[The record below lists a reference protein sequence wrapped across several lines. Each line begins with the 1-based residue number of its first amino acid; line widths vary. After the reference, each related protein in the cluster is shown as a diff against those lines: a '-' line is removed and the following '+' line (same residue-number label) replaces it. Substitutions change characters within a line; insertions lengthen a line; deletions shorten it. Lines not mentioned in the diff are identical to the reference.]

1 MKAPAQGQLLTGAV
15 VATTVVLIAFA
26 VLQYRS
32 SREITE
38 ATGVRLADTLQMSLV
53 NWHVDFERNFTDIT
67 RALDLHAPG
76 DASAEALAVGL
87 ADWRRS
93 ARYPGLISG
102 LFVHEAGTGS
112 QPASTQR
119 LLPRLLPD
127 SGTPALHDAAP
138 HDAFGLRLDGPESAV
153 WMFHPGL
160 PALTRP
166 LAGGGLPRWLVV
178 VIDPAVLRETVLPAL
193 ALRYFSGTDGLD
205 YEVAV
210 FTADTPALWSS
221 DAGFSAAQAPDADG
235 ILNVFGRRSSP
246 QSGGPFEVFHTV
258 APKAQVPSAA
268 ITWFALPEGS
278 DDARD
283 WHLVVRHR
291 RGGALGAF
299 LANTQRRDL
308 VATLGALALLVAS
321 IALLVVAS
329 HRAQRLATLQMDFVA
344 AVSHELRTPLTVI
357 ASAADNI
364 SRGVVREQPRVAE
377 YGTVIGQQVRQLA
390 SLVERILLFAG
401 QGKGTRRP
409 LQPIVVTE
417 AIDATLASTA
427 TLADAGQFTIERTVE
442 PDLPPVLGDQTA
454 LTQCVENLV
463 TNALKY
469 SGNARWIGVHAFS
482 AVDASGTREVRV
494 AVADRGLGIDPVD
507 RGRIFEPFYRSPTV
521 VAAQIHGTGLGL
533 ALARS
538 MATLMG
544 GRITVE
550 SEPGRGSTFTLH
562 LPVAPAPEPG

>member
-1 MKAPAQGQLLTGAV
+1 M
-15 VATTVVLIAFA
+15 ATTVVLIAFA

-76 DASAEALAVGL
+76 DASAEALAAGL

-93 ARYPGLISG
+93 ARYPGLVSG
-102 LFVHEAGTGS
+102 LFVHEAGTAD

-119 LLPRLLPD
+119 LLIPRLLPD
-127 SGTPALHDAAP
+127 SGTPALDDAAP
-138 HDAFGLRLDGPESAV
+138 HDALALRLDGPGSKG
-153 WMFHPGL
+153 WMFHPDV

-166 LAGGGLPRWLVV
+166 LARGDLPRWLVV
-178 VIDPAVLRETVLPAL
+178 VIDPSVLRDTVLPAL

-268 ITWFALPEGS
+268 ITWFALPGASDDGS

-283 WHLVVRHR
+283 WRLVVRHR

-308 VATLGALALLVAS
+308 VGTLGALALLVAS

-364 SRGVVREQPRVAE
+364 SRGVVREQTRVAE

-409 LQPIVVTE
+409 LQPILVTE

-562 LPVAPAPEPG
+562 LPAAQPPEPV

>member
-76 DASAEALAVGL
+76 DASAEALAAGL

-93 ARYPGLISG
+93 ARYPGLVRG
-102 LFVHEAGTGS
+102 LFVHEAGRGG
-112 QPASTQR
+112 QPATTR
-119 LLPRLLPD
+119 RVLPD
-127 SGTPALHDAAP
+127 SGMLVP
-138 HDAFGLRLDGPESAV
+138 HDTLALRLDGPGSTA

-166 LAGGGLPRWLVV
+166 IAGSDVPRWLVV
-178 VIDPAVLRETVLPAL
+178 AIDPAVLRETVLPAL

-210 FTADTPALWSS
+210 FTAQPAALWAS
-221 DAGFSAAQAPDADG
+221 DAGFSQAQAPDADG

-258 APKAQVPSAA
+258 APQAQVPSAA

-278 DDARD
+278 GDAGD
-283 WHLVVRHR
+283 WRLVVRHR

-364 SRGVVREQPRVAE
+364 SRGVVREQTRVAE

-409 LQPIVVTE
+409 LQPITVTD
-417 AIDATLASTA
+417 AIDATLASTV
-427 TLADAGQFTIERTVE
+427 TLADAGQFTIERVVE
-442 PDLPPVLGDQTA
+442 SDLPPVLGDQTA

-482 AVDASGTREVRV
+482 AIDPSGTREVRV
-494 AVADRGLGIDPVD
+494 AVTDRGLGIDPAD
-507 RGRIFEPFYRSPTV
+507 RGRIFEPFYRSPVV

-562 LPVAPAPEPG
+562 LPVAPDPEPG

>member
-1 MKAPAQGQLLTGAV
+1 MRFPAQGRLLPGAV

-32 SREITE
+32 NREITDT
-38 ATGVRLADTLQMSLV
+38 TGVRLADTLQMSLV

-67 RALDLHAPG
+67 RALDLRAPG
-76 DASAEALAVGL
+76 NASAEALGAGL
-87 ADWRRS
+87 AEWRRS
-93 ARYPGLISG
+93 ARYPGLVSG
-102 LFVHEAGTGS
+102 LFVHEAGAADR
-112 QPASTQR
+112 PASTR
-119 LLPRLLPD
+119 RLLPD
-127 SGTPALHDAAP
+127 SNTLAP
-138 HDAFGLRLDGPESAV
+138 HDAFALWLDGPGSTA
-153 WMFHPGL
+153 WMFHPDL

-166 LAGGGLPRWLVV
+166 LAGGDIRRWLVV
-178 VIDPAVLRETVLPAL
+178 VIDPAILRETVLPAL

-205 YEVAV
+205 YELAV
-210 FTADTPALWSS
+210 FTGAQPALWSS
-221 DAGFSAAQAPDADG
+221 DASFSAVQAPDADG

-246 QSGGPFEVFHTV
+246 QSGGPLEVFHTV

-268 ITWFALPEGS
+268 VTWFALPERSDDGS
-278 DDARD
+278 DHSTD
-283 WHLVVRHR
+283 WRLVVRHR

-364 SRGVVREQPRVAE
+364 SRGVVREQTRVAE

-409 LQPIVVTE
+409 LQPIAVTD

-427 TLADAGQFTIERTVE
+427 TLADAGRFTIERIIE
-442 PDLPPVLGDQTA
+442 PGLPAVLGDPTA

-469 SGNARWIGVHAFS
+469 SGDARWIGVHAFS
-482 AVDASGTREVRV
+482 VLDGAGSREVRV
-494 AVADRGLGIDPVD
+494 AVTDRGLGIEPAD
-507 RGRIFEPFYRSPTV
+507 RNRIFEPFYRSPAV

-550 SEPGRGSTFTLH
+550 SEPARGSTFTLH
-562 LPVAPAPEPG
+562 LPAAAPPAPA

>member
-1 MKAPAQGQLLTGAV
+1 MRFPAQGRLLTGAV
-15 VATTVVLIAFA
+15 VATTVALIAFA

-32 SREITE
+32 NREITD

-76 DASAEALAVGL
+76 DARPQALAAGL
-87 ADWRRS
+87 ADWRRT
-93 ARYPGLISG
+93 ARYPGLVSG
-102 LFVHEAGTGS
+102 LFVHEAGTTER
-112 QPASTQR
+112 PATTSR
-119 LLPRLLPD
+119 LVPGRVDLE
-127 SGTPALHDAAP
+127 GGALVP
-138 HDAFGLRLDGPESAV
+138 HGAFDPSLEGAGARR
-153 WMFHPGL
+153 WMFHPEV

-166 LAGGGLPRWLVV
+166 LGDGAPARWLLV
-178 VIDPAVLRETVLPAL
+178 VIDRAVLRERVLPEL

-205 YEVAV
+205 YELAV
-210 FTADTPALWSS
+210 FTGAQPALWSS
-221 DAGFSAAQAPDADG
+221 DASFGAVQAPDADG

-246 QSGGPFEVFHTV
+246 RSGGPFEVFHTV

-268 ITWFALPEGS
+268 VTWFALPGGADDGS
-278 DDARD
+278 DHSTD
-283 WHLVVRHR
+283 WRLVVRHR

-364 SRGVVREQPRVAE
+364 SHGVVREQTRVAE

-401 QGKGTRRP
+401 QGKGARRP
-409 LQPIVVTE
+409 LQPVSVTE
-417 AIDATLASTA
+417 AIEATLASTA
-427 TLADAGQFTIERTVE
+427 TLADAGQFTIERSIE
-442 PDLPPVLGDQTA
+442 AGLPPVLGDPTA

-469 SGNARWIGVHAFS
+469 SGTARWVGVRAVS
-482 AVDASGTREVRV
+482 AVDSGGSPEVRV
-494 AVADRGLGIDPVD
+494 TVTDRGLGIEPAD
-507 RGRIFEPFYRSPTV
+507 RSRIFEPFYRSPAV

-538 MATLMG
+538 MATLMN

-550 SEPGRGSTFTLH
+550 SDPGRGSTFTLH
-562 LPVAPAPEPG
+562 LPAAPPAAPA

>member
-1 MKAPAQGQLLTGAV
+1 MRIPAQGRLLTGAV
-15 VATTVVLIAFA
+15 VATTAVLIAFA

-32 SREITE
+32 NREITD

-76 DASAEALAVGL
+76 DASAEALAAGL

-93 ARYPGLISG
+93 ARYPGLVSG
-102 LFVHEAGTGS
+102 LFVHEAGRAGQSMTNR
-112 QPASTQR
+112 R
-119 LLPRLLPD
+119 LVPD
-127 SGTPALHDAAP
+127 SGTPSRHDAAP
-138 HDAFGLRLDGPESAV
+138 HDAFALRLDGSGSRR
-153 WMFHPGL
+153 WMFHPDV

-166 LAGGGLPRWLVV
+166 LGDAVAARWLVV
-178 VIDPAVLRETVLPAL
+178 VIDRAVLRETVLPEL

-205 YEVAV
+205 YELAV
-210 FTADTPALWSS
+210 FTGTPPALWSS
-221 DAGFSAAQAPDADG
+221 DASFSTVRAPDADG
-235 ILNVFGRRSSP
+235 ILNMFGRRSSP
-246 QSGGPFEVFHTV
+246 PSGGPFEVFHTV
-258 APKAQVPSAA
+258 APQAPVPSAA

-278 DDARD
+278 SEATD
-283 WHLVVRHR
+283 WRLVVRHR

-308 VATLGALALLVAS
+308 VATLGALVLLVAS

-364 SRGVVREQPRVAE
+364 SRGEVREQTRVAE

-401 QGKGTRRP
+401 QGKGARRP
-409 LQPIVVTE
+409 LQAIIVTD

-427 TLADAGQFTIERTVE
+427 PLADAGQFTIERIVE
-442 PDLPPVLGDQTA
+442 PDLPPVQGDQTA

-494 AVADRGLGIDPVD
+494 AVTDRGLGIDPSD
-507 RGRIFEPFYRSPTV
+507 RSRIFEPFYRSPAV

-538 MATLMG
+538 MAMLMG

-562 LPVAPAPEPG
+562 LPAAPSPEPS

>member
-1 MKAPAQGQLLTGAV
+1 MKAPAQGQRLTGAV

-26 VLQYRS
+26 ALQYRS
-32 SREITE
+32 SREITD

-53 NWHVDFERNFTDIT
+53 NWHVDFERNFTDVT

-76 DASAEALAVGL
+76 EASAEALAAGL
-87 ADWRRS
+87 AEWRRN
-93 ARYPGLISG
+93 ARYPGLVSD
-102 LFVHEAGTGS
+102 LFVHEAGTTDR
-112 QPASTQR
+112 PASTSR
-119 LLPRLLPD
+119 LVPD
-127 SGTPALHDAAP
+127 RVDLEGGALVP
-138 HDAFGLRLDGPESAV
+138 HGAFDLSLEGDGARR
-153 WMFHPGL
+153 WMFHPDV

-166 LAGGGLPRWLVV
+166 LRAGAASRWLVV
-178 VIDPAVLRETVLPAL
+178 VIDRAVLRETVLPAL

-205 YEVAV
+205 YELAV
-210 FTADTPALWSS
+210 FTGAQPALWSS
-221 DAGFSAAQAPDADG
+221 DASFSTVQAPDADG

-268 ITWFALPEGS
+268 VTWFALPDGS
-278 DDARD
+278 DNARD
-283 WHLVVRHR
+283 WRLVVRHR

-299 LANTQRRDL
+299 LANTQRREL

-321 IALLVVAS
+321 IALLVAAS

-364 SRGVVREQPRVAE
+364 SRGVVREHTRVAE

-401 QGKGTRRP
+401 QGKGARRP

-442 PDLPPVLGDQTA
+442 PNLPPVLGDQTA
-454 LTQCVENLV
+454 LIQCVENLV

-469 SGNARWIGVHAFS
+469 SGSARWIGVHVFS

-494 AVADRGLGIDPVD
+494 AVADRGLGIDPAD
-507 RGRIFEPFYRSPTV
+507 RSRIFEPFYRSPAV

-538 MATLMG
+538 MAMLMG
-544 GRITVE
+544 GRITVD

>member
-1 MKAPAQGQLLTGAV
+1 M
-15 VATTVVLIAFA
+15 ATTVVLIAFA

-76 DASAEALAVGL
+76 DASAEALAAGL

-93 ARYPGLISG
+93 ARYPGLVSG
-102 LFVHEAGTGS
+102 LFVHEAGTAD

-119 LLPRLLPD
+119 LFPRLLPSLLPD
-127 SGTPALHDAAP
+127 SGTPARHDVAP
-138 HDAFGLRLDGPESAV
+138 HDAFALRLDGPGSAV
-153 WMFHPGL
+153 WMFHPDV

-166 LAGGGLPRWLVV
+166 LARGDLPRWLVV
-178 VIDPAVLRETVLPAL
+178 VIDPSVLRDTVLPAL

-268 ITWFALPEGS
+268 ITWFALPGASDDGS

-283 WHLVVRHR
+283 WRLVVRHR

-308 VATLGALALLVAS
+308 VGTLGALALLVAS

-364 SRGVVREQPRVAE
+364 SRGVVREQTRVAE

-409 LQPIVVTE
+409 LQPILVTE

-562 LPVAPAPEPG
+562 LPAAQPPEPV

>member
-1 MKAPAQGQLLTGAV
+1 MRIPPQGRLLTGAV
-15 VATTVVLIAFA
+15 VATTAALIAFA

-32 SREITE
+32 NREITE

-76 DASAEALAVGL
+76 DASAEALAAGL

-93 ARYPGLISG
+93 ARYPGLVSG
-102 LFVHEAGTGS
+102 LFVHEAGRAGQSMTNR
-112 QPASTQR
+112 R
-119 LLPRLLPD
+119 LVPD
-127 SGTPALHDAAP
+127 SGTPSRHDAAP
-138 HDAFGLRLDGPESAV
+138 HDAFALRLDGPGSTA
-153 WMFHPGL
+153 WMFHPDV

-166 LAGGGLPRWLVV
+166 LASDDIPRWLVV
-178 VIDPAVLRETVLPAL
+178 VIDRAVLRETVLPEL

-205 YEVAV
+205 YELAV
-210 FTADTPALWSS
+210 FTGTPPAFWSS
-221 DAGFSAAQAPDADG
+221 DASFSTVRAPDADG

-258 APKAQVPSAA
+258 APQAPVPSAA

-278 DDARD
+278 SDATD
-283 WHLVVRHR
+283 WRLVVRHR

-308 VATLGALALLVAS
+308 VATLGALVLLVAS

-364 SRGVVREQPRVAE
+364 SRGVVREQTRVAE

-401 QGKGTRRP
+401 QGKGARRP
-409 LQPIVVTE
+409 LQAIIVTD

-427 TLADAGQFTIERTVE
+427 TLADAGQFTIERIVE
-442 PDLPPVLGDQTA
+442 PDLPPVQGDQTA

-482 AVDASGTREVRV
+482 AVDPSGTREVRV
-494 AVADRGLGIDPVD
+494 AVTDRGLGIDPSD
-507 RGRIFEPFYRSPTV
+507 RSRIFEPFYRSPTV

-538 MATLMG
+538 MAMLMG

-562 LPVAPAPEPG
+562 LPVAPAPEQG